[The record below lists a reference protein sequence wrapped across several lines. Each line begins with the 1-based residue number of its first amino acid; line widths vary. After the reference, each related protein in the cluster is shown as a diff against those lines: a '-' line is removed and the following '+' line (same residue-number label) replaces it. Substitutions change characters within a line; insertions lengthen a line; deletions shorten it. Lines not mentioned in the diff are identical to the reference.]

1 MNSIENL
8 KSISPRDFAI
18 MGVHDVAYVKSI
30 EVEGRTA
37 YAVHG
42 ADGTQ
47 MAVFNDREVAF
58 AAVVQNDLEPLS
70 VH

>member
-8 KSISPRDFAI
+8 KTISPQDFAL
-18 MGVHDVAYVKSI
+18 MGVHDVAYVKSV
-30 EVEGRTA
+30 EVEGRAA

-47 MAVFNDREVAF
+47 MALFDDRDVAF

>member
-8 KSISPRDFAI
+8 KSISPQDFAL
-18 MGVHDVAYVKSI
+18 MGVHDVAYVKSV
-30 EVEGRTA
+30 EVEGRAA

-47 MAVFNDREVAF
+47 MAVFNDRDVAF
-58 AAVVQNDLEPLS
+58 AAVLQNDLEPLS

>member
-8 KSISPRDFAI
+8 KTISPREFAL
-18 MGVHDVAYVKSI
+18 MGVHDIAYVKSI
-30 EVEGRTA
+30 EVEGAPA
-37 YAVHG
+37 YAVHS

-47 MAVFNDREVAF
+47 VAVFKDRDVAF
-58 AAVVQNDLEPLS
+58 ATVLQNDLEPVS

>member
-8 KSISPRDFAI
+8 KSISPKDFAM
-18 MGVHDVAYVKSI
+18 MGVHDVAYVKSVEI
-30 EVEGRTA
+30 EGRAA

-47 MAVFNDREVAF
+47 MAVFNDRDVAF
-58 AAVVQNDLEPLS
+58 AAIVQNDLEPLS